1 LIANA
6 GGGYV
11 AHREAVN
18 NATGA
23 DLGYGHS
30 NLQSQPDATAHP
42 NLAESQVKSRKRVV
56 DHGEVFTGK
65 REVNAMLDLVADETK
80 RIDSRF
86 LEPACGGG
94 NFLTEVLARK
104 LRVVK
109 DRYGKSQLE
118 YERYAV
124 SAVSSIYGIDVLEDN
139 VEECRNRLL
148 EIFDQEYTSQ
158 FRGRTKVRCYE
169 AVTFILK
176 RNIIWAD
183 ALSLKTVGEDPQP
196 IVFSEWTFPFHDSR
210 IKRRDFR
217 FSELVPAAPPTR
229 RTQDLFSKGELVSD
243 IGGRVFIPDEIHSE
257 SPVSF
262 LRIGEG
268 HE

>member
-1 LIANA
+1 MVRGKLND
-6 GGGYV
+6 
-11 AHREAVN
+11 N
-18 NATGA
+18 TTGA
-23 DLGYGHS
+23 NLGHS
-30 NLQSQPDATAHP
+30 HSAQSQQADRTAE
-42 NLAESQVKSRKRVV
+42 LGSIEEQVRSKQRVT

-65 REVNAMLDLVADETK
+65 REVNAMLDLVIDETK

-86 LEPACGGG
+86 LEPACGVG

-124 SAVSSIYGIDVLEDN
+124 SAVSSIYGIDILEDN
-139 VEECRNRLL
+139 VEECRNRLS
-148 EIFDQEYTSQ
+148 EIFDQEYTGQ
-158 FRGRTKVRCYE
+158 FGGRTKARCRE
-169 AVTFILK
+169 AVAFILK
-176 RNIIWAD
+176 RNIIRGD

-217 FSELVPAAPPTR
+217 FSELVPAVLQTQS
-229 RTQDLFSKGELVSD
+229 TQDLFSKGALVSD
-243 IGGRVFIPDEIHSE
+243 TGGKVFIPDEIHSE